1 MNKKTIVRLI
11 IGVMISM
18 LLFGCGNK
26 EEEKTPDSV
35 VEKVPESTPA
45 PTAAASPTPE
55 GVPVITEREIKD
67 GKMQSQGQGESPIL
81 AFFSGCLPQD
91 WQYL

>member
-26 EEEKTPDSV
+26 EEEKTR
-35 VEKVPESTPA
+35 TP
-45 PTAAASPTPE
+45 
-55 GVPVITEREIKD
+55 
-67 GKMQSQGQGESPIL
+67 
-81 AFFSGCLPQD
+81 FSAVA
-91 WQYL
+91 